1 MALLIYLLKLI
12 AYSGFFALIYRILL
26 IRLPVHV
33 FNRRFLLAAIILP
46 FILPLLH
53 IPALEY
59 SLPVYARF
67 TMQELVVGMKQK
79 SSTAT
84 WPALSV
90 IMSSG
95 YFFIAGCLLLRVL
108 WMHIRLSSM
117 LSKAAQITID
127 GTPIHVLN
135 GFGPGSYNRHIF
147 FPDEQVDPFILQH
160 EQAHV
165 RYQHHLDLWLLQIAK
180 AICWID
186 PFIYYLAAQLKLV
199 HEYQSDAAAGDLHE
213 SAYAEALLAQVFHS
227 KQITIAHS
235 FFHHPIKN
243 RILMLQKAN
252 HKSRY
257 SAVKLGA
264 IAAILLCS
272 GSMIIAQ
279 TAKPQKRSTTK
290 TAQKADAVLRKADQM
305 PQFDGNVNEWLSSH
319 LTYPEAARKKGQE
332 GRVIVEFVVNADG
345 AITRPRAVRSSSV
358 PALDAE
364 ALRVVKQMPNWKPG
378 KLKGKPVSI
387 YFNLPITFKL
397 A

>member
-1 MALLIYLLKLI
+1 
-12 AYSGFFALIYRILL
+12 
-26 IRLPVHV
+26 
-33 FNRRFLLAAIILP
+33 
-46 FILPLLH
+46 
-53 IPALEY
+53 
-59 SLPVYARF
+59 
-67 TMQELVVGMKQK
+67 
-79 SSTAT
+79 
-84 WPALSV
+84 
-90 IMSSG
+90 
-95 YFFIAGCLLLRVL
+95 
-108 WMHIRLSSM
+108 
-117 LSKAAQITID
+117 
-127 GTPIHVLN
+127 
-135 GFGPGSYNRHIF
+135 
-147 FPDEQVDPFILQH
+147 
-160 EQAHV
+160 
-165 RYQHHLDLWLLQIAK
+165 
-180 AICWID
+180 
-186 PFIYYLAAQLKLV
+186 
-199 HEYQSDAAAGDLHE
+199 
-213 SAYAEALLAQVFHS
+213 
-227 KQITIAHS
+227 
-235 FFHHPIKN
+235 
-243 RILMLQKAN
+243 MLQKAN

-264 IAAILLCS
+264 VAAILLCS